1 MIPKWFEKILNLRN
15 PPPPKNQEEQDIIDL
30 IDFLWKEI
38 DAPINATG
46 LKTKIKAFREL
57 SASKKIETLPEMYL
71 SLEEHFSEKKKGNP
85 KALQSLRDQVFID
98 YNSLFKHK
106 NFKLIFEPLKEQ
118 ELTLC
123 KVFLSEVLEKSS
135 ELVGNFNEP
144 KIIRIKKYL
153 DVNYDFRTVDLIRER
168 KKLLEFSNEIF
179 LRIKNSLGI
188 NAITNI
194 YLLIYKKHFES
205 YHLLDSFTA
214 ILNVIPEEILAKDL
228 INFPSK
234 QQMLKMLQKQLLSLE
249 EINERLTEEI
259 IERKKVEEEL
269 KYSEHL
275 NTTILET
282 AMDGVILVNS
292 NGVVLNW
299 NKQAENILELKRE
312 ETIGKSIYSLVP
324 RKLRQELQRSFSNY
338 IKTGDDELINKRVET
353 SVNRRNGTVVY
364 VELTIIA
371 IETKDDYMFNA
382 FFRDITNKKIIDNE
396 IREAKVLAEK
406 STKAKSV
413 FLSNMSHEIRTPLN
427 VILGLTGIL
436 QKSDFNNPYI
446 DKKNLDGIQFSAENL
461 LMLIND
467 ILDFSKIEAGKLT
480 LHNTDFNLQEL
491 ISNISGGFKIKA
503 DEKGIEYVMDIAPS
517 VPKFII
523 GDQLRLNQILVNLL
537 GNAIKFTHKGKIT
550 IAAKAE
556 KEEENHVVINF
567 SVKDTG
573 IGISKDKLEN
583 IFESFYQ
590 VHKPGKNK
598 IEGTGLGLSISKQL
612 IELQGGNLN
621 AKSQPGEGSTF
632 DFSIRFQK
640 SNFTTSNQ
648 NIGTK
653 AATKNAHDL
662 SGMRVLVVEDNK
674 MNQFFIKQ
682 LLSNWDIVTEV
693 AENGK
698 IALEKV
704 MHSTYDL
711 ILMDMHMPVMDGPE
725 TAALIRKSENPIIS
739 QTPIVAC
746 SADVFPES
754 KKKASEAGMNFYL
767 TKPLSEKA
775 LEEILFSLRST
786 SHQNDIVP
794 TKISGNTKYPI
805 TSPLKKICDLS
816 FLKKTFDDDNE
827 VIQKVLELFVED
839 TPGDFEKLRLEIQG
853 QNFFTTKEL
862 AHKLKSSFKTIGLNK
877 EAVLLQEIE
886 NSSLNK
892 QNFKEIK
899 ELFQRLDQSFPQ
911 ILTEINE
918 SIQDLNSSN
927 PTKNN

>member
-1 MIPKWFEKILNLRN
+1 MIIQWFKRILN
-15 PPPPKNQEEQDIIDL
+15 PKKTDPPKNQEEQDILDL
-30 IDFLWKEI
+30 IDFLWKQ
-38 DAPINATG
+38 INTPANGTT
-46 LKTKIKAFREL
+46 LKTKVKVFKEL
-57 SASKKIETLPEMYL
+57 STVQKIQSLPEIYL
-71 SLEEHFSEKKKGNP
+71 SLEEYISEQKRGNQQFI
-85 KALQSLRDQVFID
+85 QSLRSTIFIE
-98 YNSLFKHK
+98 YNSLFKYK

-135 ELVGNFNEP
+135 ELVGTFTEP
-144 KIIRIKKYL
+144 KIVQIKKYL
-153 DVNYDFRTVDLIRER
+153 DANYDFQRIDLIRER

-194 YLLIYKKHFES
+194 YLLIYKNHFES

-292 NGVVLNW
+292 QGTVLNW

-312 ETIGKSIYSLVP
+312 ETVGHSIYSLLP
-324 RKLRQELQRSFSNY
+324 YKLRKELQSSFNNY
-338 IKTGDDELINKRVET
+338 IQTGSDELINKRVET
-353 SVNRRNGTVVY
+353 SVNRKNGTVVY

-371 IETKDDYMFNA
+371 IETKDDYLFNA

-406 STKAKSV
+406 SAKAKSV

-436 QKSDFNNPYI
+436 QKSDFSNLHV

-461 LMLIND
+461 LVLIND

-480 LHNTDFNLQEL
+480 LHDTDFNLQEL
-491 ISNISGGFKIKA
+491 ISNISRGFKIKA
-503 DEKGIEYVMDIAPS
+503 DEKGLDYKMIIDPS

-523 GDQLRLNQILVNLL
+523 GDQLRLNQILINLL
-537 GNAIKFTHKGKIT
+537 GNAIKFTHKGEIAIYVKPKKIEEKHIT
-550 IAAKAE
+550 I
-556 KEEENHVVINF
+556 NF
-567 SVKDTG
+567 IVKDTG
-573 IGISKDKLEN
+573 VGIPEDKLN
-583 IFESFYQ
+583 TIFESFYQ

-612 IELQGGNLN
+612 IELQGGKLN
-621 AKSQPGEGSTF
+621 AQSEPGRGSAF
-632 DFSIRFQK
+632 DFSIKYSK
-640 SNFTTSNQ
+640 SEFKSATQPEEGKTTS
-648 NIGTK
+648 
-653 AATKNAHDL
+653 KNTHDL
-662 SGMRVLVVEDNK
+662 SGMKVLVVEDNK

-682 LLSNWDIVTEV
+682 LLSNWEIDTHV
-693 AENGK
+693 AENGQV
-698 IALEKV
+698 ALEKIERYA
-704 MHSTYDL
+704 YDL

-725 TAALIRKSENPIIS
+725 AAVLIRKSQNPNISQIPII
-739 QTPIVAC
+739 AC

-754 KKKASEAGMNFYL
+754 KKKATESGMNFYL

-775 LEEILFSLRST
+775 LEEILFSLKPNT
-786 SHQNDIVP
+786 DQNTINFN
-794 TKISGNTKYPI
+794 KISESVKNTI
-805 TSPLKKICDLS
+805 ANNSAKIYDLS
-816 FLKKTFDDDNE
+816 FLKETFDNDPE
-827 VIQKVLELFVED
+827 VIQNVLQIFIED
-839 TPGDFEKLRLEIQG
+839 TPEDYEKLKTGIKDQDFL
-853 QNFFTTKEL
+853 TTKEI
-862 AHKLKSSFKTIGLNK
+862 AHKLKSSFKTIGLNN
-877 EAVLLQEIE
+877 EATFLQEIE
-886 NSSLNK
+886 NTSRQGADFVQIEAL
-892 QNFKEIK
+892 FKK
-899 ELFQRLDQSFPQ
+899 LDQNFPQ
-911 ILTEINE
+911 ILREIEN
-918 SIQDLNSSN
+918 SIKELNS
-927 PTKNN
+927 